1 MNAPSAMF
9 VIPVFNGEATVV
21 RAIES
26 ALAQRFDGTVEI
38 VVVNDGS
45 TDRTA
50 ETTARDGLARS
61 S

>member
-1 MNAPSAMF
+1 MF
-9 VIPVFNGEATVV
+9 VVPVFNGEATVV